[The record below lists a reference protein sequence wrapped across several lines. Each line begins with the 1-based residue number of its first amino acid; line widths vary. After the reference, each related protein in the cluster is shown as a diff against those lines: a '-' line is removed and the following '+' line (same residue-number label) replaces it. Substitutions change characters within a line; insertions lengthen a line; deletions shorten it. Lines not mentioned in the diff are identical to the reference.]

1 MPVENFIKSQT
12 LLYFTRLYT
21 TKLNPLLKESFLLCQ
36 NLDSQGIYTWFSYAK
51 SIIDE
56 TGLDILQLQNTTS
69 SNQVKLPKKYVKSTL
84 KFYYENLINN
94 KLSKLDQKSKLYLF
108 SNLKQNLS
116 VESYLSI
123 SNFEYRKLIT
133 KLRISEHNLLIEK
146 GRHLNIPREQR
157 LCSHCKCI
165 DDEKHF
171 LLHCTINSELR
182 SSFLNILNNENQIFN
197 NLSESEKLS
206 YILNP
211 STPSQVNKLG
221 SFLKKKV
228 IRTEDRGLLTYLLE
242 NVDFMFS
249 LLHVYLYNLYNCHK
263 LYCLMTI
270 TF

>member
-1 MPVENFIKSQT
+1 M
-12 LLYFTRLYT
+12 
-21 TKLNPLLKESFLLCQ
+21 
-36 NLDSQGIYTWFSYAK
+36 
-51 SIIDE
+51 
-56 TGLDILQLQNTTS
+56 
-69 SNQVKLPKKYVKSTL
+69 
-84 KFYYENLINN
+84 
-94 KLSKLDQKSKLYLF
+94 
-108 SNLKQNLS
+108 
-116 VESYLSI
+116 ESYLSI

-165 DDEKHF
+165 DGEKHF
-171 LLHCTINSELR
+171 LLNCTINSELR

-211 STPSQVNKLG
+211 STPSQVNTLG
-221 SFLKKKV
+221 SFLKKV
-228 IRTEDRGLLTYLLE
+228 IRTEDRGLTCLLE

-270 TF
+270 SF

>member
-12 LLYFTRLYT
+12 LLYFARLYT

-36 NLDSQGIYTWFSYAK
+36 NLDSQSIYTWFSYAK

-116 VESYLSI
+116 VEIYLSI
-123 SNFEYRKLIT
+123 SNFEYRKLLK
-133 KLRISEHNLLIEK
+133 KLRISVHNLLIEK
-146 GRHLNIPREQR
+146 GRHLYIPREQR
-157 LCSHCKCI
+157 LYSRCKCI

-171 LLHCTINSELR
+171 LLHCTINPELR
-182 SSFLNILNNENQIFN
+182 SSFFKHFEQRKSNF
-197 NLSESEKLS
+197 
-206 YILNP
+206 
-211 STPSQVNKLG
+211 
-221 SFLKKKV
+221 
-228 IRTEDRGLLTYLLE
+228 
-242 NVDFMFS
+242 
-249 LLHVYLYNLYNCHK
+249 
-263 LYCLMTI
+263 
-270 TF
+270 

>member
-1 MPVENFIKSQT
+1 MLI
-12 LLYFTRLYT
+12 
-21 TKLNPLLKESFLLCQ
+21 LKASTHGFHMQ
-36 NLDSQGIYTWFSYAK
+36 

-69 SNQVKLPKKYVKSTL
+69 SNQVKLPSKYIKSTL
-84 KFYYENLINN
+84 KFYSENLINN

-108 SNLKQNLS
+108 SNLKQKLS

-146 GRHLNIPREQR
+146 GRHSNIPREQR

-171 LLHCTINSELR
+171 LVHCTINSELR

-197 NLSESEKLS
+197 NLSESKKLS

-221 SFLKKKV
+221 SFLKKV
-228 IRTEDRGLLTYLLE
+228 IRIEDRGSRTP
-242 NVDFMFS
+242 NIF
-249 LLHVYLYNLYNCHK
+249 
-263 LYCLMTI
+263 T
-270 TF
+270 